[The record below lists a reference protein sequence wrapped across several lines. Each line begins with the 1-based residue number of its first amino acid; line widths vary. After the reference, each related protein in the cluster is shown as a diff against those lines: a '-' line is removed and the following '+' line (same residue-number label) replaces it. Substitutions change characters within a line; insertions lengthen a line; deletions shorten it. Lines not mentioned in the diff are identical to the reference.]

1 MYCFELRSIEN
12 RYLLVND
19 WEIYSNNAS
28 KVQFSFMWMYAIS
41 KDHPNEFWQCWQMFT
56 ISLLFVSIPKLNI
69 PSKCLIF
76 SRWVTL
82 SYIYWLTSQFIDLI
96 INHHLFLTL
105 IFHRYLFSSSS
116 EAVKVEVTH
125 KPLDPSDNSK
135 EQPNQSTRC
144 TTILV
149 RKLVIGLI
157 IVIGIAVS
165 WVSLTQFIKE
175 TYSPTFNGPFFTIW
189 FTTTWMMLCYP
200 VHIAGTMVIFG
211 DKRKGG
217 VKKLYE

>member
-1 MYCFELRSIEN
+1 MKLVVNLVVYGSKIIQMNFYNFDTFLPLTHFSPQLKSI
-12 RYLLVND
+12 
-19 WEIYSNNAS
+19 
-28 KVQFSFMWMYAIS
+28 F
-41 KDHPNEFWQCWQMFT
+41 
-56 ISLLFVSIPKLNI
+56 

-82 SYIYWLTSQFIDLI
+82 SHIYWLTSQFIDLI

-116 EAVKVEVTH
+116 EAAKVEVTH